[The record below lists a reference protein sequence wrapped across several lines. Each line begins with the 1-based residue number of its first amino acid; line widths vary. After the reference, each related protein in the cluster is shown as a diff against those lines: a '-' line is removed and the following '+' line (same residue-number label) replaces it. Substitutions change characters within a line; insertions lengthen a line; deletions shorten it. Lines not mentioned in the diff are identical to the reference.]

1 MSEPN
6 SPQPDSSMAK
16 WFMIA
21 AWCIGLSLIT
31 YVFAGMLDRQYNPN
45 QDPET
50 RLSGANTE
58 VVLERNRAG
67 HYVATGII
75 NGEPVVFLVDTG
87 ATSVSIPAHL
97 ADRLRLT
104 PGRTA
109 YAQTANGVVTV
120 AQTQIDT
127 IQLGGIQL
135 RNVAANLN
143 PGMQDDEI
151 LLGMS
156 FLTQVE
162 FTQKGNTLIL
172 RTL

>member
-1 MSEPN
+1 MTTST
-6 SPQPDSSMAK
+6 PQPNSSMAK

-21 AWCIGLSLIT
+21 AWCIGIALIT
-31 YVFAGMLDRQYNPN
+31 YVFADVLERQYNPN
-45 QDPET
+45 QAPQT
-50 RLSGANTE
+50 RSSGGNTE
-58 VVLERNRAG
+58 VILQRNRAG
-67 HYVATGII
+67 HYVANGII
-75 NGEPVVFLVDTG
+75 NDEAVVFLLDTG

-97 ADRLRLT
+97 AARLQLT

-109 YAQTANGVVTV
+109 YAQTANGVVAV
-120 AQTQIDT
+120 SQTQIDS
-127 IQLGGIQL
+127 ISLGGIQL

-143 PGMQDDEI
+143 PGMQGNEI

-156 FLTQVE
+156 FLKQVE